1 MCRAVSLGVVLV
13 ERLTGS
19 SEAGFSYPVAMAV
32 LVLSSFSSSL
42 VSSSIHL
49 VVSGGGSLAVEGA
62 RVAAGLTSLAIALA
76 APPCSSRCS
85 VKASRSARWL
95 SPGLLPACLLAL
107 RLVGR
112 AAACAS
118 IVSVFG
124 LLTAH
129 PF

>member
-1 MCRAVSLGVVLV
+1 MACRFLGVVPV

-19 SEAGFSYPVAMAV
+19 SEAGFSYLVAMAV
-32 LVLSSFSSSL
+32 LVFSSFSSL
-42 VSSSIHL
+42 FVSSSIHL
-49 VVSGGGSLAVEGA
+49 LVSGGSNLAVEGA

-118 IVSVFG
+118 IVPVFG